1 MHDFDRYP
9 FQFDWFSNPVEKILL
24 TIYNVPWLIQP
35 KNFQKEHYLV
45 NAQGAQTGGYF
56 LATWSERIPQT
67 VEKCSNDVK
76 AKDHCQRG
84 KCQKRQTGLDHVQGL
99 FSWKKGLCIILFL
112 WSTHSCNHE
121 HFAYRR
127 FSCDH
132 LWLWTSLLFHQGE
145 RSPHSGLFQTHQPLY
160 LWTKKQGFFRKM
172 YYCTIWT
179 KTCKQ
184 QVQNAGVQNT
194 YFLLTIDP
202 VESS

>member
-132 LWLWTSLLFHQGE
+132 LYMPKRLTSHKAAAIITQYVRDNCDCLPLTAFEKWKDGVKQSLNKESRVNLLE
-145 RSPHSGLFQTHQPLY
+145 WNS
-160 LWTKKQGFFRKM
+160 
-172 YYCTIWT
+172 I
-179 KTCKQ
+179 
-184 QVQNAGVQNT
+184 
-194 YFLLTIDP
+194 
-202 VESS
+202 